1 MQKRGLIVLVLA
13 VIVLIASSLAC
24 VCPLSVP
31 GLGQGVRGSG
41 DVVEEMREVSGFTGV
56 TLATIG
62 NLYIEQ
68 GDEEGLRIEAED
80 NLLPYFE
87 IEVDGGMLKIGTK
100 PGVNLRPTVPVNF
113 YLMVRGL
120 DAILLAGSGEIEA
133 PGLEAGDLEA
143 TVSGSGEVN
152 MPDLEAD
159 KLTVVIAGSGDLSLS
174 GEVDEQEI
182 TISGSGEVK
191 ARDLACTEAV
201 VRITGS
207 GSATVRVSD
216 HLDVTISGSGSV
228 RYIGSPTVE
237 TTVTGSG
244 SVRQTGD

>member
-1 MQKRGLIVLVLA
+1 MKKRGLIVLA
-13 VIVLIASSLAC
+13 VTVLIASSLAC
-24 VCPLSVP
+24 VCPLSIP
-31 GLGQGVRGSG
+31 DLGQGVRGSG
-41 DVVEEMREVSGFTGV
+41 DVVEETREVRAFTGV

-87 IEVDGGMLKIGTK
+87 VEVDGGMLEIGAK

-113 YLMVRGL
+113 YLTVKGL
-120 DAILLAGSGEIEA
+120 DTIRLAGSGDVEVLD
-133 PGLEAGDLEA
+133 LEAGDLA
-143 TVSGSGEVN
+143 VTVSGSGDVN
-152 MPDLEAD
+152 MPDLDAD
-159 KLTVVIAGSGDLSLS
+159 ELKAVIAGSGDLSVS
-174 GEVDEQEI
+174 GQVDEQEI
-182 TISGSGEVK
+182 TISGSGGIE
-191 ARDLACTEAV
+191 ARKLACAAAT

-207 GSATVRVSD
+207 GSVTVWVSD

-244 SVRQTGD
+244 SIRQISD

>member
-1 MQKRGLIVLVLA
+1 MHKRGFIILA
-13 VIVLIASSLAC
+13 VAVLLASSLAC

-41 DVVEEMREVSGFTGV
+41 DVVEETREVRGFTGV

-80 NLLPYFE
+80 NLIPYFE
-87 IEVDGGMLKIGTK
+87 IDVDGGMLEIGTK

-113 YLMVRGL
+113 YLTVKGL
-120 DAILLAGSGEIEA
+120 DTIRLAGSGDIEA
-133 PGLEAGDLEA
+133 LGLEAGDLEV
-143 TVSGSGEVN
+143 TVSGSGDVS
-152 MPDLEAD
+152 MPDLDAD
-159 KLTVVIAGSGDLSLS
+159 RLAVVIAGSGDLSAS
-174 GEVDEQEI
+174 GQVDEQEI
-182 TISGSGEVK
+182 TISGSGRVE
-191 ARDLACTEAV
+191 ARDLACAEAA

-228 RYIGSPTVE
+228 RYIGSPAVE
-237 TTVTGSG
+237 ATVTGSG
-244 SVRQTGD
+244 SVSQTGD

>member
-1 MQKRGLIVLVLA
+1 MQKRGLIMLA
-13 VIVLIASSLAC
+13 VSAVLASSLAC

-31 GLGQGVRGSG
+31 GLGRGVRGSG
-41 DVVEEMREVSGFTGV
+41 DVVEETREVSGFTGV

-87 IEVDGGMLKIGTK
+87 IEVDGGMLEIGTK
-100 PGVNLRPTVPVNF
+100 PGVDLRPTVPINF
-113 YLMVRGL
+113 YLTARGL

-133 PGLEAGDLEA
+133 PGLEAGDIEA

-152 MPDLEAD
+152 MPGLAAD
-159 KLTVVIAGSGDLSLS
+159 KLTVVIAGSGDLSIS
-174 GEVDEQEI
+174 GEVDEQKI

-191 ARDLACTEAV
+191 ARDLECSEAV

-207 GSATVRVSD
+207 GSATVQVSD

-228 RYIGSPTVE
+228 RYVGSPTVE

-244 SVRQTGD
+244 SVRQIGD